1 MIFNHITYPLSVLD
15 MQMVINVPQGGNWKN
30 IPLHIPSKRLKQIRL
45 SGGRTTLYGRL
56 SWDKPSY
63 TVTTYF
69 NRPGNGTYVHPEQN
83 RVISA
88 REAARLQSFP
98 DNFIFS
104 GTKGS
109 LCIQIGNAVPPLLAY
124 FLGKKIKE
132 YTKTSNVVDLFCGAG
147 GLSKGFEWAGYNI
160 IAANDNYKYACE
172 TYRNNH
178 THTKLIEGDIT
189 QKNVKN
195 ELLEALEGKDVD
207 IIIGGPPC
215 QGFSHAGKR
224 LIDDPRNFLF
234 REFVEIVKKVKPKV
248 VVLENVEGILTMNGG
263 KSFESIKDSFREL
276 GYKLEGRK
284 LHAVRYGVP
293 QKRKRV
299 VMIGLLEGN
308 PEECYPEEILD
319 NDNTFTTV
327 REAIDDLPVIKVNGG
342 EHLIKSKTDPKS
354 PFQKLMA
361 GKMTAEDY
369 IKTLYQRRK
378 QPPSTIAV

>member
-1 MIFNHITYPLSVLD
+1 MIHNHITYPLSDLD
-15 MQMVINVPQGGNWKN
+15 MQMVVAVPQGGNWRD
-30 IPLHIPSKRLKQIRL
+30 IPVHIPSKRLEQIRK

-56 SWDKPSY
+56 SWNKPSY

-124 FLGKKIKE
+124 SLAKQIKKQ
-132 YTKTSNVVDLFCGAG
+132 TKTKNVVDLFCGAG

-160 IAANDNYKYACE
+160 IAANDNYKQVCE
-172 TYRNNH
+172 TYRVNH
-178 THTKLIEGDIT
+178 PNTALIEGDIT
-189 QKNVKN
+189 KPEIKK
-195 ELLEALEGKDVD
+195 ALFDAIRGKDID

-224 LIDDPRNFLF
+224 LVDDPRNFLF
-234 REFVEIVKKVKPKV
+234 KEFVEIVKQVKPKV
-248 VVLENVEGILTMNGG
+248 VVLENVEGILTMNKG
-263 KSFESIKDSFREL
+263 KSFESIKESFRDL
-276 GYKLEGRK
+276 GYKLDGRK
-284 LHAVRYGVP
+284 LHAVKYGVP

-299 VMIGLLEGN
+299 VMIGVLEGD
-308 PEECYPEEILD
+308 PSKCYPSEIFQNEDQYL
-319 NDNTFTTV
+319 TV
-327 REAIDDLPVIKVNGG
+327 REAIDDLPEIVVNGG
-342 EHLIKSKTDPKS
+342 SHVIEKETKPKS
-354 PFQKLMA
+354 SYQKFLA
-361 GKMTAEDY
+361 GL
-369 IKTLYQRRK
+369 I
-378 QPPSTIAV
+378 TIEEFMKSLRHR